1 MNEFT
6 ISIMMG
12 NDAMRTPADVAK
24 QLRHVASELE
34 DGFEA
39 GTIRDDNGNNV
50 GHFATSEYEFLNVDE
65 GNEK

>member
-50 GHFATSEYEFLNVDE
+50 GHFGTSEDGFCEDDE
-65 GNEK
+65 E